1 VEPFSNRA
9 FSTIPTVS
17 NFFLDLNVCFTVSQ
31 YIFVTL
37 IIIMKQT
44 LRLLLVALLFTTG
57 FVAKAQVDTTCTQVS
72 YTVTPGFYPNEMSY
86 TVVNTTTGIVVANG
100 TGSTPGGVWC
110 LPVGCYGVNMFDSW
124 GDGWNGGAIN
134 IFVMGESSYT
144 GTFSTGNQ
152 GQFMFGVGVA
162 NCGTASVQGCMDQAA
177 SNYNPIA
184 TVNIGCLYEGCTDPA
199 ASNFNANANVDDS
212 TCTYCN
218 GVGSVNASLYICTFS
233 NGNQVTLNILNS
245 AGDTVWTSPSLG
257 NVAIY
262 NTNVC
267 LQAGECYT
275 AVMSNNAGLPS
286 WYNGYFWINN
296 GQGEVIHTGL
306 ADNLVTQSVN
316 FSIDGTCGEV
326 FGCTNPIASNYNSA
340 ATTDD
345 GSCILVYG
353 CMDSTA
359 VNYNALAVVDDGSC
373 FTGCTTGTAATIFFN
388 PGTFANESSYNIAD
402 SSGVVIIGAQPTVGN
417 TTNVSYV
424 CLADGCYTLN
434 MFDTFG
440 DGWDG
445 GNASGISI
453 SANGVVLISTDM
465 TSGSYQSSVFGMNSD
480 CAVDSVS
487 CSTSIELMP
496 DSMVVM
502 ENAVMIYWNENF
514 SEVNYVSWDFGNGM
528 TSNELYPTYFYD
540 SIGTYTV
547 CLTVYYFDGCSASS
561 CVTFTMDANGVSGPG
576 GAQMNGFWLNTT
588 GTYPNSVVEMTSS
601 QTSVNMFPNP
611 TSGNVAVKASQLNPS
626 ENTIIRIYSI
636 DGKEVFANNFGNGAV
651 NNTFQL
657 NVAELSNGYYFLS
670 LQNGNQIQRVP
681 FVKE

>member
-1 VEPFSNRA
+1 
-9 FSTIPTVS
+9 
-17 NFFLDLNVCFTVSQ
+17 
-31 YIFVTL
+31 
-37 IIIMKQT
+37 MKQT
-44 LRLLLVALLFTTG
+44 LRLLLIALLFTTG
-57 FVAKAQVDTTCTQVS
+57 FVAKAQLDTTCTQVS
-72 YTVTPGFYPNEMSY
+72 YTVTPGFYPNEMSF
-86 TVVNTTTGIVVANG
+86 TVVNTTTGTVVANG

-110 LPVGCYGVNMFDSW
+110 LPVGCYGVNMFDSF
-124 GDGWNGGAIN
+124 GDGWNGGSLN
-134 IFVMGESSYT
+134 VFVMGESSYT

-162 NCGTASVQGCMDQAA
+162 DCGTASVQGCMDQAA
-177 SNYNPIA
+177 TNYNPIA
-184 TVNIGCLYEGCTDPA
+184 NVNIGCLYEGCTDQFA
-199 ASNFNANANVDDS
+199 TNFNANANVDDGS
-212 TCTYCN
+212 CTYCN
-218 GVGSVNASLYICTFS
+218 GAESVNASLYICTFS
-233 NGNQVTLNILNS
+233 AGNQVTLNILNS
-245 AGDTVWTSPSLG
+245 AGDTIWSSPSLG

-262 NTNVC
+262 NTYIC
-267 LQAGECYT
+267 LQLGECYT
-275 AVMSNNAGLPS
+275 AVMSNNAGFQG

-306 ADNLVTQSVN
+306 AANLVTQSVN
-316 FSIDGTCGEV
+316 FSIDGTCGEI

-345 GSCILVYG
+345 GSCVLVYG

-373 FTGCTTGTAATIFFN
+373 FTGCTTGTATTIFFN

-402 SSGVVIIGAQPTVGN
+402 SSGVVIVGAQPAVGN

-445 GNASGISI
+445 GNTSGISI
-453 SANGVVLISTDM
+453 SANGMALISTDM
-465 TSGSYQSSVFGMNSD
+465 TSGSYQSAVFGVNSE

-496 DSMVVM
+496 DSMVEM

-611 TSGNVAVKASQLNPS
+611 TSGSVAVKASQLNPS

>member
-1 VEPFSNRA
+1 
-9 FSTIPTVS
+9 
-17 NFFLDLNVCFTVSQ
+17 
-31 YIFVTL
+31 
-37 IIIMKQT
+37 MKQT
-44 LRLLLVALLFTTG
+44 LRLLLIAILVATG
-57 FVAKAQVDTTCTQVS
+57 FVAKAQADSTCTQVS
-72 YTVTPGFYPNEMSY
+72 YTVTPGFFPTEMSF
-86 TVVNTTTGIVVANG
+86 TVVNTG
-100 TGSTPGGVWC
+100 TGSVVATGTGTTLSGVWC
-110 LPVGCYGVNMFDSW
+110 LPVGCYGVNMFDSF
-124 GDGWNGGAIN
+124 GDGWNGGSLN
-134 IFVMGESSYT
+134 VFVMGESSYT
-144 GTFSTGNQ
+144 GTFATGNQ

-162 NCGTASVQGCMDQAA
+162 NCGTAAVQGCMDPAA
-177 SNYNPIA
+177 VNYNQIA
-184 TVNIGCLYEGCTDPA
+184 NVNIGCLYEGCTDPTA
-199 ASNFNANANVDDS
+199 TNFNANANLDNGS
-212 TCTYCN
+212 CTYCN

-233 NGNQVTLNILNS
+233 NGGQVALSILNS
-245 AGDTVWTSPSLG
+245 AGDTIWSSPSLT

-262 NTNVC
+262 NTSLC

-296 GQGEVIHTGL
+296 GQGQVIHTGL
-306 ADNLVTQSVN
+306 GANLVTQSVN
-316 FSIDGTCGEV
+316 FSIDGTCGEI
-326 FGCTNPIASNYNSA
+326 FGCTNPLASNYNVN

-345 GSCILVYG
+345 GSCVLVYG

-373 FTGCTTGTAATIFFN
+373 FTDCTTGTVVAIDFN
-388 PGTFANESSYNIAD
+388 PGVFINESSYNIAD
-402 SSGVVIIGAQPTVGN
+402 ANGNVLIGGQSTVSNGSI
-417 TTNVSYV
+417 TNYT

-453 SANGVVLISTDM
+453 SANGMVLISTDM
-465 TSGSYQSSVFGMNSD
+465 VSGSFQSAGFGLNSE
-480 CAVDSVS
+480 CAVDTIA
-487 CSTSIELMP
+487 CSTIIELMP
-496 DSMVVM
+496 DSMVDI
-502 ENAVMIYWNENF
+502 ENAVMIYWNEDL
-514 SEVNYVSWDFGNGM
+514 STVSSVVWDFGNGV
-528 TSNELYPTYFYD
+528 TSNEMYPTYFYD

-547 CLTVYYFDGCSASS
+547 CLTVYHINGCSATT
-561 CVTFTMDANGVSGPG
+561 CVTFTMDANGTSGPG

-588 GTYPNSVVEMTSS
+588 GTYPNNVNELTST

-657 NVAELSNGYYFLS
+657 NVSELSNGYYFLS

>member
-1 VEPFSNRA
+1 
-9 FSTIPTVS
+9 
-17 NFFLDLNVCFTVSQ
+17 
-31 YIFVTL
+31 
-37 IIIMKQT
+37 MKQT
-44 LRLLLVALLFTTG
+44 LRLFLIALLFATG
-57 FVAKAQVDTTCTQVS
+57 FAAKAQVDTTACTQVS
-72 YTVTPGFYPNEMSY
+72 YTVTPGFFPTEMSY
-86 TVVNTTTGIVVANG
+86 TVVNTGNGSVVAQG
-100 TGSTPGGVWC
+100 TAATLSGVWC
-110 LPVGCYGVNMFDSW
+110 LPVGCYGVNMFDSF
-124 GDGWNGGAIN
+124 GDGWNGGALN
-134 IFVMGESSYT
+134 VFVMGEGSYS
-144 GTFSTGNQ
+144 GTFATGNQ
-152 GQFMFGVGVA
+152 GQFMFGVGVT
-162 NCGTASVQGCMDQAA
+162 NCGTASVQGCMDPSA

-184 TVNIGCLYEGCTDPA
+184 NVNIGCLYEGCTDPA
-199 ASNFNANANVDDS
+199 ATNFNANANVDDS

-218 GVGSVNASLYICTFS
+218 GAGSINASLYICTFS

-262 NTNVC
+262 YASVC

-326 FGCTNPIASNYNSA
+326 FGCTNALASNYNPA
-340 ATTDD
+340 ATIDD

-353 CMDSTA
+353 CTDSTA
-359 VNYNALAVVDDGSC
+359 ANYNPLAVVDDGSC
-373 FTGCTTGTAATIFFN
+373 FTGCTNGNAIIVSFN
-388 PGTFANESSYNIAD
+388 PGMFANESMYTITDSNGTVVIQSTVNEPNAYNIAY
-402 SSGVVIIGAQPTVGN
+402 G
-417 TTNVSYV
+417 
-424 CLADGCYTLN
+424 CLADGCYTLH
-434 MFDTFG
+434 MYDSFG

-445 GNASGISI
+445 GSFSGVGIDV
-453 SANGVVLISTDM
+453 NGVELVYADLQDGNYASQI
-465 TSGSYQSSVFGMNSD
+465 FGINSE
-480 CAVDSVS
+480 CTIDSVS
-487 CSTSIELMP
+487 CSTTIELMP
-496 DSMVVM
+496 DSLVEM

-561 CVTFTMDANGVSGPG
+561 CVTFTMDANGTSGPG

-588 GTYPNSVVEMTSS
+588 GTYPSSINELTSNA
-601 QTSVNMFPNP
+601 TSVNMFPNP

-651 NNTFQL
+651 NNIFQL
-657 NVAELSNGYYFLS
+657 NVSELSNGYYFLS

>member
-1 VEPFSNRA
+1 
-9 FSTIPTVS
+9 
-17 NFFLDLNVCFTVSQ
+17 
-31 YIFVTL
+31 
-37 IIIMKQT
+37 
-44 LRLLLVALLFTTG
+44 
-57 FVAKAQVDTTCTQVS
+57 
-72 YTVTPGFYPNEMSY
+72 
-86 TVVNTTTGIVVANG
+86 
-100 TGSTPGGVWC
+100 
-110 LPVGCYGVNMFDSW
+110 
-124 GDGWNGGAIN
+124 
-134 IFVMGESSYT
+134 
-144 GTFSTGNQ
+144 
-152 GQFMFGVGVA
+152 MFGVGVA
-162 NCGTASVQGCMDQAA
+162 NCGTAAVQGCMDPAA
-177 SNYNPIA
+177 VNYNQIA
-184 TVNIGCLYEGCTDPA
+184 NVNIGCLYEGCTDPTA
-199 ASNFNANANVDDS
+199 TNFNANANLDNGS
-212 TCTYCN
+212 CTYCN

-233 NGNQVTLNILNS
+233 NGGQVALSILNS
-245 AGDTVWTSPSLG
+245 AGDTIWSSPSLT

-262 NTNVC
+262 NTSLC

-296 GQGEVIHTGL
+296 GQGQVIHTGL
-306 ADNLVTQSVN
+306 GANLVTQSVN
-316 FSIDGTCGEV
+316 FSIDGTCGEI
-326 FGCTNPIASNYNSA
+326 FGCTNPLASNYNVN

-345 GSCILVYG
+345 GSCVLVYG

-373 FTGCTTGTAATIFFN
+373 FTDCTTGTVVAIDFN
-388 PGTFANESSYNIAD
+388 PGVFINESSYNIAD
-402 SSGVVIIGAQPTVGN
+402 ANGNVLIGGQSTVSNGSI
-417 TTNVSYV
+417 TNYT

-453 SANGVVLISTDM
+453 SANGMVLISTDM
-465 TSGSYQSSVFGMNSD
+465 VSGSFQSAGFGLNSE
-480 CAVDSVS
+480 CAVDTIA
-487 CSTSIELMP
+487 CSTIIELMP
-496 DSMVVM
+496 DSMVDI
-502 ENAVMIYWNENF
+502 ENAVMIYWNEDL
-514 SEVNYVSWDFGNGM
+514 STVSSVVWDFGNGV
-528 TSNELYPTYFYD
+528 TSNEMYPTYFYD

-547 CLTVYYFDGCSASS
+547 CLTVYHINGCSATT
-561 CVTFTMDANGVSGPG
+561 CVTFTMDANGTSGPG

-588 GTYPNSVVEMTSS
+588 GTYPNNVNELTST

-657 NVAELSNGYYFLS
+657 NVSELSNGYYFLS